1 MTSPHIS
8 SVVDFSS
15 IRSAFPYIKT
25 FRGKRFVFK
34 IGGELCENKATLNQI
49 MEQIALLSL
58 FGIKVLVVH
67 GGGKHATELG
77 EKLGYRSAFVSGRRV
92 TSEEMIEVAKMS
104 FAGVLNSDLVA
115 SMNAL
120 GISAFGISGA
130 DFGLV
135 KAHRRPPVVIRDD
148 RVNEEREVDFG
159 FVADVDGVN
168 SEALESLL
176 MLDSVPI
183 VASLVA
189 DAEGNILNIN
199 ADTLASELAISM
211 KASKLI
217 QLTGVDGV
225 MGDVNDPISLMSVLT
240 VAETEKLLKDPS
252 ISGGM
257 IPKLKNAVNALN
269 GGVNQVHII
278 SGTKHDAI
286 LQEIFTNEGSGTM
299 IVNE

>member
-1 MTSPHIS
+1 
-8 SVVDFSS
+8 
-15 IRSAFPYIKT
+15 
-25 FRGKRFVFK
+25 
-34 IGGELCENKATLNQI
+34 
-49 MEQIALLSL
+49 
-58 FGIKVLVVH
+58 
-67 GGGKHATELG
+67 
-77 EKLGYRSAFVSGRRV
+77 
-92 TSEEMIEVAKMS
+92 
-104 FAGVLNSDLVA
+104 
-115 SMNAL
+115 
-120 GISAFGISGA
+120 
-130 DFGLV
+130 
-135 KAHRRPPVVIRDD
+135 DD

-168 SEALESLL
+168 TEAFESLL
-176 MLDSVPI
+176 LLDSVPI

-225 MGDVNDPISLMSVLT
+225 MGDINDPGSLMSVLT

-299 IVNE
+299 IVRE